1 MPADEPP
8 WFAPRNAID
17 RDIAARLLALWRR
30 SHHRWKRDVRAE
42 FEALV
47 PMARVTRGTCKPSSH
62 LIVRKSTPPRCFSY
76 SSSGGG
82 AESVA
87 AVATKAKGGK
97 GKQAGDASGSTDV
110 PSYAVFL
117 VLVTTFGLQPLT
129 GYGWWDAFRR
139 KHPSATTYTAP
150 GAVPANAA
158 QLLFAEEVAA
168 AAAANGGSDAREVTR
183 YQLRGSA
190 RRARKLDYR
199 KKSNPKSP
207 QKEKKQ
213 KQNEHKGGEKRGEK
227 KRDAKT
233 EDTKAKDD
241 KKQKVE
247 GEKGKEKK
255 NDKERKDEKKVDEKN
270 LKEEKDREPKNKKQ
284 KKEPKVKAE
293 PDDDQDNDVIYI
305 SSAESSPVKRE
316 PSPRETVDFT
326 MPAIQT
332 KTKHS
337 DSTRDKRKKK
347 EKKGSDGV
355 GASETSKS
363 ALPQADASKHSSS
376 KRDKRKGP
384 DEANASA
391 GTGGVG
397 EMSAPVQPQTEMPK
411 HVGGSKGDQ
420 HDGSK
425 RDKKRGPDAM
435 DVDAKIEGSAKMNAP
450 TLPPTKK
457 PALAG
462 PATASS
468 TTAETQGQH
477 NIGRR
482 AAGSPP
488 RDAPRG
494 PRILPPR
501 GYENPRDSWQ
511 PRQLES
517 RRSSTSWQ
525 TYFPVVRREPQDTP
539 CPRQQHALPPRPTAH
554 PQHATTQAL
563 SRPSTAA
570 APAVPSPA
578 DKVWDDLSK
587 LKSSATVTSA
597 AAPTPPVKDEQ
608 SVQDLKGQVAQLK
621 KTNRDLWGR
630 IGSLEE
636 KARKQAGEVEALN
649 GRVQMLA
656 EVVARQARG

>member
-1 MPADEPP
+1 MVR
-8 WFAPRNAID
+8 PRNAID

-62 LIVRKSTPPRCFSY
+62 LI
-76 SSSGGG
+76 
-82 AESVA
+82 
-87 AVATKAKGGK
+87 AKGGK
-97 GKQAGDASGSTDV
+97 EKQAGDASGSTDV

-117 VLVTTFGLQPLT
+117 VLVTMFGLQPLT

-199 KKSNPKSP
+199 KKSNSKSR

-227 KRDAKT
+227 KKDAKT

-241 KKQKVE
+241 KKQKV
-247 GEKGKEKK
+247 KEKK

-270 LKEEKDREPKNKKQ
+270 LKEEKDREPNNK
-284 KKEPKVKAE
+284 
-293 PDDDQDNDVIYI
+293 
-305 SSAESSPVKRE
+305 SRRRSRSPVKRE
-316 PSPRETVDFT
+316 PSPRETVDLT

-337 DSTRDKRKKK
+337 DSKRDKKKKK

-355 GASETSKS
+355 GASETSTS
-363 ALPQADASKHSSS
+363 APPQADASKHSSS
-376 KRDKRKGP
+376 KRDKKKGP
-384 DEANASA
+384 DEANAST
-391 GTGGVG
+391 GTGGGG
-397 EMSAPVQPQTEMPK
+397 ETSAPVQPQTEMPK
-411 HVGGSKGDQ
+411 HGGGSKGDQ

-482 AAGSPP
+482 AADSPP
-488 RDAPRG
+488 RDGPQRPHIQPSRG
-494 PRILPPR
+494 C
-501 GYENPRDSWQ
+501 EDPRDSWQ
-511 PRQLES
+511 PRQPES

-525 TYFPVVRREPQDTP
+525 TYFPVVRR
-539 CPRQQHALPPRPTAH
+539 
-554 PQHATTQAL
+554 
-563 SRPSTAA
+563 S
-570 APAVPSPA
+570 
-578 DKVWDDLSK
+578 
-587 LKSSATVTSA
+587 
-597 AAPTPPVKDEQ
+597 
-608 SVQDLKGQVAQLK
+608 
-621 KTNRDLWGR
+621 
-630 IGSLEE
+630 
-636 KARKQAGEVEALN
+636 
-649 GRVQMLA
+649 
-656 EVVARQARG
+656 